1 MAQNLMD
8 IQKASTI
15 VDYMPLPASILQ
27 MLKKESLEQ
36 TVILSTKLEG
46 NGLED
51 YKKKEAIYSDKEKT
65 DEEQEVYNLMK
76 ALEYL
81 DESERRQLP
90 ITGEYI
96 KKLHAIIRIT
106 HGRRPKLSE
115 YRVEQNQVGKRNQED
130 FYLPPEPKDVEELM
144 DDLVAWINLPS
155 TQKVPT
161 PIKAGIVMWQFL
173 TIHPYMDGNGRSARM
188 LATYILR
195 LGSFGL
201 KGLFV
206 LESFYD
212 RNLNEYYK
220 NLQMGLHHNYYFGRN
235 DCDLTKWVEFFI
247 EGLVEVFEKASKV
260 VREKSE
266 EYTSV
271 EPELIRNLDPHQRIV
286 LANLAYKY
294 NWISTSDL
302 RKWLNLGDK
311 SIRNKVKTWID
322 QGFIIP
328 RDEEKQRIRSVVLA
342 PKYRKLAQQI
352 RKEPDR
358 YKYLLV

>member
-1 MAQNLMD
+1 MAHNLMV

-27 MLKKESLEQ
+27 ALRKESLEQ

-46 NGLED
+46 NDLEE
-51 YKKKEAIYSDKEKT
+51 YKKKEALYSDKEKT
-65 DEEQEVYNLMK
+65 DEEQEVYNLVK

-81 DESERRQLP
+81 DESEKRQLP

-115 YRVEQNQVGKRNQED
+115 YRTEQNQVGKWNHEGY
-130 FYLPPEPKDVEELM
+130 YLPPEPKDVEELM
-144 DDLVAWINLPS
+144 EDLVAWINS
-155 TQKVPT
+155 QNTQKVPS
-161 PIKAGIVMWQFL
+161 PIKAGILMWQFL
-173 TIHPYMDGNGRSARM
+173 TIHPYIDGNGRTARM
-188 LATYILR
+188 LATYILH
-195 LGSFGL
+195 LGGFGL

-212 RNLNEYYK
+212 RNISEYYK
-220 NLQMGLHHNYYFGRN
+220 NLQMGLHHNFYFGRN
-235 DCDLTKWVEFFI
+235 DCDITKWLEFFI
-247 EGLVEVFEKASKV
+247 EGLAEVFEKASTV

-271 EPELIRNLDPHQRIV
+271 EPEAMRNLDPHQRIV
-286 LANLAYKY
+286 LANLAFKY
-294 NWISTSDL
+294 TWISTSDL

-311 SIRNKVKTWID
+311 SIRSKVKIWID
-322 QGFIIP
+322 QGFIMP

-342 PKYRKLAQQI
+342 PEYKKLAEQM
-352 RKEPDR
+352 RKEPDK
-358 YKYLLV
+358 YKYLLI